1 MRCVNLHE
9 YTIKILGIYYSY
21 VKHLENEEDF
31 EEYIAKIQNV
41 LERQTSRLK
50 GKLQF

>member
-21 VKHLENEEDF
+21 VKQLENEEDF
-31 EEYIAKIQNV
+31 EKYVAKIKNV